1 MDNHYLELLK
11 AVSNNQSKLIAK
23 WMGVGF
29 IHGVMNTDNF
39 TVSGETLDYGP
50 CAFMDEYDPGAV
62 YSSIDHGGRYA
73 FGNQPSIAAW
83 NLASLAG
90 CLISLIDNDSDK
102 ANELATKVLDN
113 FSINTNQEILNIMC
127 QKIGLDGN
135 SDEHQTIL
143 KDLLKIMIPNKADY
157 ILTFRN
163 LSQTLQDK
171 DSLFLDHFREQEKI
185 KEWLSNWK
193 KLIKELSQDTKEIV
207 KKMDSVNPIYIPRNH
222 NVDKAIKAAY
232 KEDLE
237 PMNELLEAL
246 KNPFE
251 ENTKFSHLAIP
262 PKDEEKILQT
272 FCGT

>member
-1 MDNHYLELLK
+1 M
-11 AVSNNQSKLIAK
+11 
-23 WMGVGF
+23 
-29 IHGVMNTDNF
+29 
-39 TVSGETLDYGP
+39 
-50 CAFMDEYDPGAV
+50 
-62 YSSIDHGGRYA
+62 
-73 FGNQPSIAAW
+73 
-83 NLASLAG
+83 
-90 CLISLIDNDSDK
+90 
-102 ANELATKVLDN
+102 
-113 FSINTNQEILNIMC
+113 
-127 QKIGLDGN
+127 
-135 SDEHQTIL
+135 
-143 KDLLKIMIPNKADY
+143 
-157 ILTFRN
+157 
-163 LSQTLQDK
+163 
-171 DSLFLDHFREQEKI
+171 FLDHFREQEKI

-246 KNPFE
+246 QNPFE